1 MAKLITTE
9 QLAKL
14 LENEYD
20 IPLGVACYTILTG
33 ITELQVE
40 YVADSVTITEKG
52 KTMNMPMGTFKKFF
66 SDAHWVVNTIG
77 ELSSTEIGMAV
88 DYIIS
93 KENSNEQE

>member
-14 LENEYD
+14 LENEYG
-20 IPLGVACYTILTG
+20 GVINASKVISVGWSSYILDYDDG
-33 ITELQVE
+33 L
-40 YVADSVTITEKG
+40 VTVDDG
-52 KTMNMPMGTFKKFF
+52 AGNMDCMPMSEFKT
-66 SDAHWVVNTIG
+66 DEAGARWIVNSIA
-77 ELSSTEIGMAV
+77 ELSSTEVGMAV